1 MQGAGAPS
9 FWSHGD
15 FMQKQQGNNKSRSQI
30 VKWPVNGNADFW
42 IELLKKLGSVNKN
55 GASIHNK
62 L

>member
-9 FWSHGD
+9 FWSHVY
-15 FMQKQQGNNKSRSQI
+15 FTQKQQGNDKSWSQI
-30 VKWPVNGNADFW
+30 MKWPVNGNSDFW

-55 GASIHNK
+55 RVSIHNK